1 MLELSAFRDMTP
13 PVGHRPKQARRCKRC
28 RQHEERCIC
37 AEIPEIPTKTRLI
50 VVMHC
55 RELEKPTATAPLALA
70 ALTNSELHIHGA
82 KDERV
87 DLSHLNQAP
96 YRTLLLYPG
105 EGAVPLTEALLAQ
118 DPRPIQLVV
127 PDGNWRQAARAARLP
142 GLEHVERVFLMSD
155 RPSEWGIRLE
165 PKPFGLS
172 TFEAIARAL
181 GMIEGPDIEQELD
194 ALFRHAIG
202 ETRAARGQPVSAPEP
217 SERLPILYQDESVL
231 VVNKPSGL
239 LVHRDKGRRDPAL
252 LQMVRDQVGE
262 WVYPAHRLD
271 RGTSGA
277 VLLARSAGIAR
288 VLAEEFEAGAVEKN
302 YIALCRGHDPELR
315 LADGP
320 LPRDLTGDPQPALTH
335 FRFLQSHG
343 RYGLY
348 WVTPRTGR
356 RHQIRMHLKQQSHPI
371 IGDVRYGKGDH
382 NRIFREQYNFHR
394 LALHALSLSFR
405 SPETKEFVRVL
416 APLPSEFQTLLA
428 ELGMESA
435 LNEAISSYAG
445 HEGPSR

>member
-1 MLELSAFRDMTP
+1 
-13 PVGHRPKQARRCKRC
+13 VGHRPKQARRCERC

-37 AEIPEIPTKTRLI
+37 AEIPDIPTKTRLI

-70 ALTNSELHIHGA
+70 ALPNHELHIHGA
-82 KDERV
+82 KGERV
-87 DLSHLNQAP
+87 DLSHLNQGP

-105 EGAVPLTEALLAQ
+105 EGAVPLTEGLLAQ

-127 PDGNWRQAARAARLP
+127 PDGNWRQAARAARRLP
-142 GLEHVERVFLMSD
+142 GLEHAERVFLMSD
-155 RPSEWGIRLE
+155 RPSEWGIRIE

-172 TFEAIARAL
+172 TFEAISRAL
-181 GMIEGPDIEQELD
+181 GMIEGAEVEQKLD
-194 ALFRHAIG
+194 EVFGRAIG
-202 ETRAARGQPVSAPEP
+202 ETRAARGYQVDPIEHQ
-217 SERLPILYQDESVL
+217 ERLPILYQDESVL

-252 LQMVRDQVGE
+252 LQLVRDQIGE

-277 VLLARSAGIAR
+277 VLLARSANIAR
-288 VLAEEFEAGAVEKN
+288 LLAEEFETGAVEKH
-302 YIALCRGHDPELR
+302 YLAVCRGNDPNLT

-320 LPRDLTGDPQPALTH
+320 LPRDLTGEPQPALTH
-335 FRFLQSHG
+335 FRFLQSAG

-348 WVTPRTGR
+348 LVMPRTGR
-356 RHQIRMHLKQQSHPI
+356 RHQIRMHLKQHSHPI

-382 NRIFREQYNFHR
+382 NRVFRDQYNFHR

-405 SPETKEFVRVL
+405 SPETKELVRVI
-416 APLPSEFQTLLA
+416 APLPAEFQTLLA
-428 ELGMESA
+428 QLGMEVA
-435 LNEAISSYAG
+435 LEQVVSGATNSEAGQAAQS
-445 HEGPSR
+445 